1 VYFALILEPIDEGQ
15 ATDVKFTT
23 DNAIGSVMK
32 PDYHEAKPIRI
43 KNSKALVDRTTNR
56 KMPSFSQPDLPHR
69 AVQNLNS
76 VQLPP
81 SLDGDLSFDLSST
94 DYCHLT
100 HPSRVS
106 NSTKIARTM
115 NTRINFPASN
125 DKIWKKID
133 EELELLI
140 PKLFNKRLINKL
152 TTSELSQNFDAW
164 LHQFFLNK
172 FGEKKELNAMKNGY
186 SRQKRPNK
194 ALQHLRNRK
203 KQCKAAQKAL
213 LKAGLK
219 DSPEEEN
226 IHREWFLL
234 VCQHGKCISQR

>member
-1 VYFALILEPIDEGQ
+1 MGKTIDSGKTDPRLMKQHSKSRKPSEWVGAPVAPTLCERKKGGVKETVTPSDRVLCSHTQTKFDEGQ

-23 DNAIGSVMK
+23 DNAIGSMMK

-81 SLDGDLSFDLSST
+81 SLDGGLSFDISST

-152 TTSELSQNFDAW
+152 TTSELSQKFDSW
-164 LHQFFLNK
+164 LHQFF
-172 FGEKKELNAMKNGY
+172 
-186 SRQKRPNK
+186 
-194 ALQHLRNRK
+194 
-203 KQCKAAQKAL
+203 
-213 LKAGLK
+213 
-219 DSPEEEN
+219 
-226 IHREWFLL
+226 
-234 VCQHGKCISQR
+234 